1 MSLLQSVFG
10 LIKEPTSDRNRSE
23 ELIGDRRS
31 MGYHLADNIFGFD
44 DDYETKGEKAG
55 TAVKEGIIQAVTD
68 PIGTGKAIATGMY
81 DAIDKGMDGPVAFYE
96 GPDYQVDFL
105 GNPVGTEEEVAEVNQ
120 ALAQAEQ
127 DYLMNNLDI
136 TAGVGAGGMSASKAL
151 VDVDPDAAYSGLFL
165 NTRAART
172 SDPDFQKAYKLDAQG
187 EDRDKIWEQTGWG
200 KLFGEWV
207 KETDD
212 SLTYT
217 KKMADTGV
225 AAKNLGVPEAPTKT
239 PEGSSVVTRAVSAKK
254 RKEAEKEV
262 KQVQLRYED
271 LLRIEKEKA
280 RKGEI
285 TQADLEAFVI
295 DAENQMASEVDTI
308 RNREL
313 SKFLKIAEPTVADP
327 VDRNLK
333 NDGLLTEVLGNRPK
347 DLDDALNSPYRER
360 SQFGGDA
367 GAEAR
372 AESGVRQQGSLH
384 GVYGQDQG
392 KIKAFK
398 RFGSY
403 DMAETN
409 NLQDREDFANLD
421 MDQTAATAEWSTLL
435 HETQHYLDDVFRS
448 TSGRGSSTSGASDRK
463 AIRAWAREKYNAEK
477 AEIDKKFKKGSEEHI
492 AAVEALDNTRHGK
505 ARKSSTKG
513 GYDNFAFYTRDAGET
528 KARLVQARRNMSAAE
543 RRAEP
548 PWKTMEKL
556 FGKNGKYPTTEDY
569 VFRLSEY
576 GDYYENPYMRPPKD
590 AEATGNSTPSASF
603 AGGLDSEG
611 FTDPTDETLEAL
623 GKIYPDMEAR
633 SEVYRVGERE
643 NQRSSWSNTNPNK
656 DVRIGPEKPLVE
668 VPVRPASPERGTV
681 QYDPD
686 RATVEFTPDE
696 VTLDSGEV
704 VDLGRNRIVPTK
716 GALTI
721 EELVTPDENV
731 IYRGMSAEEY
741 RSAMDD
747 GFIQSKGK
755 YNIGDEQKG
764 LTFFSLSPSQ
774 AQTYAND
781 FTPAGFKAT
790 PDRPAYVVAIKL
802 PDNDYPIGQVNGS
815 EVGLKGAISTDEI
828 VSVFEGRPYEFSAD
842 FEIGDDFGRTY
853 MSGFGPTSRVTWEK
867 VNTSSADSQM
877 NELF

>member
-44 DDYETKGEKAG
+44 DGYETKGEKAG
-55 TAVKEGIIQAVTD
+55 TAVKEAITQAVTD

-81 DAIDKGMDGPVAFYE
+81 DAIDKGMDGPIAFYE

-136 TAGVGAGGMSASKAL
+136 TAGVGAGGMTASKAL
-151 VDVDPDAAYSGLFL
+151 MDVDPDAAYSGLFL

-172 SDPDFQKAYKLDAQG
+172 SNPDFKKAWDLDKQG
-187 EDRDKIWEQTGWG
+187 VDRDEIWEQTGWG

-225 AAKNLGVPEAPTKT
+225 AAKNLGVPEAPTKK
-239 PEGSSVVTRAVSAKK
+239 PEGSSVVTSAVSAKK

-295 DAENQMASEVDTI
+295 DAKNQMASEVDTI

-372 AESGVRQQGSLH
+372 AESGVRQHGSYY

-398 RFGSY
+398 RFGIGG
-403 DMAETN
+403 AN
-409 NLQDREDFANLD
+409 NPQDKKDILNLD

-448 TSGRGSSTSGASDRK
+448 TSGRGSNTSETSDRK

-477 AEIDKKFKKGSEEHI
+477 AEIDKKFKKGSDEHT
-492 AAVEALDNTRHGK
+492 AAIEALDNTRHGK
-505 ARKSSTKG
+505 ARKASTKG

-528 KARLVQARRNMSAAE
+528 KARLVQARRSMSAAE

-556 FGKNGKYPTTEDY
+556 FGENGKYPTTEDE

-576 GDYYENPYMRPPKD
+576 GDYYENSYMRPPKD

-716 GALTI
+716 GASTI

-741 RSAMDD
+741 RNAMDD

-764 LTFFSLSPSQ
+764 LTFFSFSPSQ

-853 MSGFGPTSRVTWEK
+853 MSGSGPTSRVTWEK
-867 VNTSSADSQM
+867 LNTSSADSQM

>member
-10 LIKEPTSDRNRSE
+10 LIKEPTSDKNRSE

-44 DDYETKGEKAG
+44 DGYETKGEKAG
-55 TAVKEGIIQAVTD
+55 TAIKEAITNPVE
-68 PIGTGKAIATGMY
+68 TGKAIATGMY
-81 DAIDKGMDGPVAFYE
+81 DAIDKGMDGQMAFYE
-96 GPDYQVDFL
+96 GPDYQVDIM
-105 GNPVGTEEEVAEVNQ
+105 GNPVGTDEEVAEVNQ
-120 ALAQAEQ
+120 ALAQADQ
-127 DYLMNNLDI
+127 DYLMNNLEI

-151 VDVDPDAAYSGLFL
+151 MKVDPDAAYSGLFL
-165 NTRAART
+165 NART
-172 SDPDFQKAYKLDAQG
+172 IAKADPDLQKAYKLEAQG
-187 EDRDKIWEQTGWG
+187 VDRDEIWEQTGWG
-200 KLFGEWV
+200 KLFDEWV

-217 KKMADTGV
+217 KNMADSGL
-225 AAKNLGVPEAPTKT
+225 AAKNLGVPDANKPKT
-239 PEGSSVVTRAVSAKK
+239 PEGSSKVTSSVSAKK
-254 RKEAEKEV
+254 RKQAEKDVES
-262 KQVQLRYED
+262 VQRKYRE
-271 LLRIEKEKA
+271 LLRIFQERV
-280 RKGEI
+280 RKGEMD
-285 TQADLEAFVI
+285 QDDLVTYSEQLT
-295 DAENQMASEVDTI
+295 EQMAIEVNQI
-308 RNREL
+308 RNREMP
-313 SKFLKIAEPTVADP
+313 SPTPAPQPDPIVADP
-327 VDRNLK
+327 IDRNLK
-333 NDGLLTEVLGNRPK
+333 NDGLLSEVLGNRPK
-347 DLDDALNSPYRER
+347 DLEDALNSPYRER
-360 SQFGGDA
+360 SQFGGVA
-367 GAEAR
+367 GADIR
-372 AESGVRQQGSLH
+372 AESGVRHHGSYH
-384 GVYGQDQG
+384 GVYGEDQG

-398 RFGSY
+398 RFGIGG
-403 DMAETN
+403 AN
-409 NLQDREDFANLD
+409 NPQDKKDILNLD
-421 MDQTAATAEWSTLL
+421 MNQTAATAEWSTLL

-448 TSGRGSSTSGASDRK
+448 TSGRGSNTSGTSDRK
-463 AIRAWAREKYNAEK
+463 AIKAWAREKYNAEK
-477 AEIDKKFKKGSEEHI
+477 AEIDKKFKKGSEEHTD
-492 AAVEALDNTRHGK
+492 AVEALDNTRHGK
-505 ARKSSTKG
+505 ARKASTKG
-513 GYDNFAFYTRDAGET
+513 GYNNFAFYTRDAGET

-556 FGKNGKYPTTEDY
+556 FGKDGKYPTTEDE

-576 GDYYENPYMRPPKD
+576 GDYYDNSYMRPPKD
-590 AEATGNSTPSASF
+590 AETTGNSTPSASF

-643 NQRSSWSNTNPNK
+643 NPRSSWSNTNPNK
-656 DVRIGPEKPLVE
+656 DIRLGPEQPLVE

-704 VDLGRNRIVPTK
+704 VDLGRNKIVPTK

-828 VSVFEGRPYEFSAD
+828 ISVFEGKPYEFSAD

-853 MSGFGPTSRVTWEK
+853 MSGSGPTSRVTWEK
-867 VNTSSADSQM
+867 LNTSSADSQM
-877 NELF
+877 NAIF

>member
-44 DDYETKGEKAG
+44 DGYETKGEKAG
-55 TAVKEGIIQAVTD
+55 TAVKEAVTQAVTD

-81 DAIDKGMDGPVAFYE
+81 DAIDKGMDGPIAFYE

-136 TAGVGAGGMSASKAL
+136 TAGVGAGGMTASKAL

-172 SDPDFQKAYKLDAQG
+172 SNPDFKKAWDLDKQG
-187 EDRDKIWEQTGWG
+187 VDRDEIWEQTGWG

-225 AAKNLGVPEAPTKT
+225 AAKNLGVPEAPTKK
-239 PEGSSVVTRAVSAKK
+239 PEGSSVVTSAVSAKK

-285 TQADLEAFVI
+285 TQADLEAFVK

-360 SQFGGDA
+360 SQFGGKAREDV
-367 GAEAR
+367 R
-372 AESGVRQQGSLH
+372 AESGVRQNSSSY
-384 GVYGQDQG
+384 GVYGEDKG

-398 RFGSY
+398 RFGIGG
-403 DMAETN
+403 AN
-409 NLQDREDFANLD
+409 NPQDKKDILNLD

-448 TSGRGSSTSGASDRK
+448 TSGRGSNTSDTSDRK

-477 AEIDKKFKKGSEEHI
+477 AEIDKKFKKGSEEHT

-505 ARKSSTKG
+505 ARKASTKG
-513 GYDNFAFYTRDAGET
+513 GYNDFAFYTRDAGET
-528 KARLVQARRNMSAAE
+528 KARLVQARRSMSAAE

-556 FGKNGKYPTTEDY
+556 FGKDGKYPTTEDE

-576 GDYYENPYMRPPKD
+576 RDYYDNPYMRPPKD
-590 AEATGNSTPSASF
+590 AETTGNSTPSASF

-611 FTDPTDETLEAL
+611 FIDPTDETLEAL

-633 SEVYRVGERE
+633 GEVYRVGERE
-643 NQRSSWSNTNPNK
+643 NQRSSWSNTNPDK

-704 VDLGRNRIVPTK
+704 VDLGRNKIVPTK

-741 RSAMDD
+741 RNAMD
-747 GFIQSKGK
+747 
-755 YNIGDEQKG
+755 
-764 LTFFSLSPSQ
+764 
-774 AQTYAND
+774 
-781 FTPAGFKAT
+781 
-790 PDRPAYVVAIKL
+790 
-802 PDNDYPIGQVNGS
+802 
-815 EVGLKGAISTDEI
+815 
-828 VSVFEGRPYEFSAD
+828 
-842 FEIGDDFGRTY
+842 
-853 MSGFGPTSRVTWEK
+853 
-867 VNTSSADSQM
+867 
-877 NELF
+877 

>member
-44 DDYETKGEKAG
+44 DGYETKGEKAG
-55 TAVKEGIIQAVTD
+55 TAVKEAVTQAVTD

-81 DAIDKGMDGPVAFYE
+81 DAIDKGMDGPIAFYE

-136 TAGVGAGGMSASKAL
+136 TAGVGAGGMTASKAL

-172 SDPDFQKAYKLDAQG
+172 SNPDFKKAWDLDKQG
-187 EDRDKIWEQTGWG
+187 VDRDEIWEQTGWG

-225 AAKNLGVPEAPTKT
+225 AAKNLGVPEAPTKK
-239 PEGSSVVTRAVSAKK
+239 PEGSSVVTSAVSAKK

-285 TQADLEAFVI
+285 TQADLEAFVK

-360 SQFGGDA
+360 SQFGGKAREDV
-367 GAEAR
+367 R
-372 AESGVRQQGSLH
+372 AESGVRQNSSSY
-384 GVYGQDQG
+384 GVYGEDKG

-398 RFGSY
+398 RFGIGG
-403 DMAETN
+403 AN
-409 NLQDREDFANLD
+409 NPQDKKDILNLD

-448 TSGRGSSTSGASDRK
+448 TSGRGSNTSDTSDRK

-477 AEIDKKFKKGSEEHI
+477 AEIDKKFKKGSEEHT
-492 AAVEALDNTRHGK
+492 AAVEALDKTRHGK
-505 ARKSSTKG
+505 ARKASTKG
-513 GYDNFAFYTRDAGET
+513 GYNDFAFYTRDAGET
-528 KARLVQARRNMSAAE
+528 KARLVQARRSMSAAE

-556 FGKNGKYPTTEDY
+556 FGKDGKYPTTEDE

-576 GDYYENPYMRPPKD
+576 RDYYDNPYMRPPKD
-590 AEATGNSTPSASF
+590 AETTGNSTPSASF

-611 FTDPTDETLEAL
+611 FIDPTDETLEAL

-633 SEVYRVGERE
+633 GEVYRVGERE
-643 NQRSSWSNTNPNK
+643 NQRSSWSNTNPDK

-704 VDLGRNRIVPTK
+704 VDLGRNKIVPTK

-741 RSAMDD
+741 RNAMDD

-842 FEIGDDFGRTY
+842 LTLRDDFGRTF
-853 MSGFGPTSRVTWEK
+853 MSGSGPTSRVTWEK
-867 VNTSSADSQM
+867 LNTSSADSQM

>member
-44 DDYETKGEKAG
+44 DGYETKGEKAG
-55 TAVKEGIIQAVTD
+55 TAVKEAVTQAVTD

-81 DAIDKGMDGPVAFYE
+81 DAIDKGMDGPIAFYE

-136 TAGVGAGGMSASKAL
+136 TAGVGAGGMTASKAL

-172 SDPDFQKAYKLDAQG
+172 SNPDFKKAWDLDKQG
-187 EDRDKIWEQTGWG
+187 VDRDEIWEQTGWG

-225 AAKNLGVPEAPTKT
+225 AAKNLGVPEAPTKK
-239 PEGSSVVTRAVSAKK
+239 PEGSSVVTSAVSAKK

-285 TQADLEAFVI
+285 TQADLEAFVK

-360 SQFGGDA
+360 SQFGGKAREDV
-367 GAEAR
+367 R
-372 AESGVRQQGSLH
+372 AESGVRQNSSSY
-384 GVYGQDQG
+384 GVYGEDKG

-398 RFGSY
+398 RFGIGG
-403 DMAETN
+403 AN
-409 NLQDREDFANLD
+409 NPQDKKDILNLD

-448 TSGRGSSTSGASDRK
+448 TSGRGSNTSDTSDRK

-477 AEIDKKFKKGSEEHI
+477 AEIDKKFKKGSEEHT

-505 ARKSSTKG
+505 ARKASTKG
-513 GYDNFAFYTRDAGET
+513 GYNDFAFYTRDAGET
-528 KARLVQARRNMSAAE
+528 KARLVQARRSMSAAE

-556 FGKNGKYPTTEDY
+556 FGKDGKYPTTEDE

-576 GDYYENPYMRPPKD
+576 RDYYDNPYMRPPKD
-590 AEATGNSTPSASF
+590 AETTGNSTPSASF

-611 FTDPTDETLEAL
+611 FIDPTDETLEAL

-633 SEVYRVGERE
+633 GEVYRVGERE
-643 NQRSSWSNTNPNK
+643 NQRSSWSNTNPDK

-704 VDLGRNRIVPTK
+704 VDLGRNKIVPTK

-741 RSAMDD
+741 RNAMDD

-802 PDNDYPIGQVNGS
+802 PDND
-815 EVGLKGAISTDEI
+815 
-828 VSVFEGRPYEFSAD
+828 
-842 FEIGDDFGRTY
+842 
-853 MSGFGPTSRVTWEK
+853 
-867 VNTSSADSQM
+867 
-877 NELF
+877 

>member
-44 DDYETKGEKAG
+44 DGYETKGEKAG
-55 TAVKEGIIQAVTD
+55 TAVKEAVTQAVTD

-81 DAIDKGMDGPVAFYE
+81 DAIDKGMDGPIAFYE

-136 TAGVGAGGMSASKAL
+136 TAGVGAGGMTASKAL

-172 SDPDFQKAYKLDAQG
+172 SNPDFKKAWDLDKQG
-187 EDRDKIWEQTGWG
+187 VDRDEIWEQTGWG

-225 AAKNLGVPEAPTKT
+225 AAKNLGVPEAPTKK
-239 PEGSSVVTRAVSAKK
+239 PEGSSVVTSAVSAKK

-285 TQADLEAFVI
+285 TQADLEAFVK

-360 SQFGGDA
+360 SQFGGKAREDV
-367 GAEAR
+367 R
-372 AESGVRQQGSLH
+372 AESGVRQNSSSY
-384 GVYGQDQG
+384 GVYGEDKG

-398 RFGSY
+398 RFGIGG
-403 DMAETN
+403 AN
-409 NLQDREDFANLD
+409 NPQDKKDILNLD

-448 TSGRGSSTSGASDRK
+448 TSGRGSNTSDTSDRK

-477 AEIDKKFKKGSEEHI
+477 AEIDKKFKKGSEEHT

-505 ARKSSTKG
+505 ARKASTKG
-513 GYDNFAFYTRDAGET
+513 GYNDFAFYTRDAGET
-528 KARLVQARRNMSAAE
+528 KARLVQARRSMSAAE

-556 FGKNGKYPTTEDY
+556 FGKDGKYPTTEDE

-576 GDYYENPYMRPPKD
+576 RDYYDNPYMRPPKD
-590 AEATGNSTPSASF
+590 AETTGNSTPSASF

-611 FTDPTDETLEAL
+611 FIDPTDETLEAL

-633 SEVYRVGERE
+633 GEVYRVGERE
-643 NQRSSWSNTNPNK
+643 NQRSSWSNTNPDK

-686 RATVEFTPDE
+686 RATVEFTPDG

-704 VDLGRNRIVPTK
+704 VDLGRNKIVPTK

-741 RSAMDD
+741 RNAMDD

-842 FEIGDDFGRTY
+842 LTLRDDFGRTF
-853 MSGFGPTSRVTWEK
+853 MSGSGPTSRVTWEK
-867 VNTSSADSQM
+867 LNTSSADSQM

>member
-44 DDYETKGEKAG
+44 DGYETKGEKAG
-55 TAVKEGIIQAVTD
+55 TAVKEAVTQAVTD

-81 DAIDKGMDGPVAFYE
+81 DAIDKGMDGPIAFYE

-136 TAGVGAGGMSASKAL
+136 TAGVGAGGMTASKAL

-172 SDPDFQKAYKLDAQG
+172 SNPDFKKAWDLDKQG
-187 EDRDKIWEQTGWG
+187 VDRDEIWEQTGWG

-225 AAKNLGVPEAPTKT
+225 AAKNLGVPEAPTKK
-239 PEGSSVVTRAVSAKK
+239 PEGSSVVTSAVSAKK

-285 TQADLEAFVI
+285 TQADLEAFVK

-360 SQFGGDA
+360 SQFGGKAREDV
-367 GAEAR
+367 R
-372 AESGVRQQGSLH
+372 AESGVRQNSSSY
-384 GVYGQDQG
+384 GVYGEDKG

-398 RFGSY
+398 RFGIGG
-403 DMAETN
+403 AN
-409 NLQDREDFANLD
+409 NPQDKKDILNLD

-448 TSGRGSSTSGASDRK
+448 TSGRGSNTSDTSDRK

-477 AEIDKKFKKGSEEHI
+477 AEIDKKFKKGSEEHT

-505 ARKSSTKG
+505 ARKASTKG
-513 GYDNFAFYTRDAGET
+513 GYNDFAFYTRDAGET
-528 KARLVQARRNMSAAE
+528 KARLVQARRSMSAAE

-556 FGKNGKYPTTEDY
+556 FGKDGKYPTTEDE

-576 GDYYENPYMRPPKD
+576 RDYYDNPYMRPPKD
-590 AEATGNSTPSASF
+590 AETTGNSTPSASF

-611 FTDPTDETLEAL
+611 FIDPTDETLEAL

-633 SEVYRVGERE
+633 GEVYRVGERE
-643 NQRSSWSNTNPNK
+643 NQRSSWSNTNPDK

-704 VDLGRNRIVPTK
+704 VDLGRNKIVPTK

-741 RSAMDD
+741 RNAMDD

-802 PDNDYPIGQVNGS
+802 PDNDYPIGQVNCS
-815 EVGLKGAISTDEI
+815 DVGLKGAISTDEI

-842 FEIGDDFGRTY
+842 LTLRDDFGRTF
-853 MSGFGPTSRVTWEK
+853 MSGSGPTSRVTWEK
-867 VNTSSADSQM
+867 LNTSSADSQM

>member
-55 TAVKEGIIQAVTD
+55 TAVKEAITQAVTD

-96 GPDYQVDFL
+96 GPDYQVDFS

-225 AAKNLGVPEAPTKT
+225 AAKNLGVPEAPTKK
-239 PEGSSVVTRAVSAKK
+239 PEGSSVVTSAVSAKK

-262 KQVQLRYED
+262 KQVKLRYED

-333 NDGLLTEVLGNRPK
+333 NDGLLSEVLGNRPT

-372 AESGVRQQGSLH
+372 AESGVRQHSSYY
-384 GVYGQDQG
+384 GVYGEDQG

-398 RFGSY
+398 RFGVGG
-403 DMAETN
+403 AN
-409 NLQDREDFANLD
+409 NPQDKKDILNLD

-448 TSGRGSSTSGASDRK
+448 TSGRGSNTSGTSNRK

-477 AEIDKKFKKGSEEHI
+477 AEIDKKFKKGSDEHT
-492 AAVEALDNTRHGK
+492 AAIEALDNTRHGK
-505 ARKSSTKG
+505 ARKASTKG

-556 FGKNGKYPTTEDY
+556 FGKDGKYPTTEDE

-590 AEATGNSTPSASF
+590 A
-603 AGGLDSEG
+603 
-611 FTDPTDETLEAL
+611 
-623 GKIYPDMEAR
+623 
-633 SEVYRVGERE
+633 
-643 NQRSSWSNTNPNK
+643 
-656 DVRIGPEKPLVE
+656 
-668 VPVRPASPERGTV
+668 
-681 QYDPD
+681 
-686 RATVEFTPDE
+686 
-696 VTLDSGEV
+696 
-704 VDLGRNRIVPTK
+704 
-716 GALTI
+716 
-721 EELVTPDENV
+721 
-731 IYRGMSAEEY
+731 
-741 RSAMDD
+741 
-747 GFIQSKGK
+747 
-755 YNIGDEQKG
+755 
-764 LTFFSLSPSQ
+764 
-774 AQTYAND
+774 
-781 FTPAGFKAT
+781 
-790 PDRPAYVVAIKL
+790 
-802 PDNDYPIGQVNGS
+802 
-815 EVGLKGAISTDEI
+815 
-828 VSVFEGRPYEFSAD
+828 
-842 FEIGDDFGRTY
+842 
-853 MSGFGPTSRVTWEK
+853 
-867 VNTSSADSQM
+867 DSQM

>member
-44 DDYETKGEKAG
+44 DGYETKGEKAG
-55 TAVKEGIIQAVTD
+55 TAVKEAVTQAVTD

-81 DAIDKGMDGPVAFYE
+81 DAIDKGMDGPIAFYE

-136 TAGVGAGGMSASKAL
+136 TAGVGAGGMTASKAL

-172 SDPDFQKAYKLDAQG
+172 SNPDFKKAWDLDKQG
-187 EDRDKIWEQTGWG
+187 VDRDEIWEQTGWG

-225 AAKNLGVPEAPTKT
+225 AAKNLGVPEAPTKK
-239 PEGSSVVTRAVSAKK
+239 PEGSSVVTSAVSAKK

-285 TQADLEAFVI
+285 TQADLEAFVK

-360 SQFGGDA
+360 SQFGGKAREDV
-367 GAEAR
+367 R
-372 AESGVRQQGSLH
+372 AESGVRQNSSSY
-384 GVYGQDQG
+384 GVYGEDKG

-398 RFGSY
+398 RFGIGG
-403 DMAETN
+403 AN
-409 NLQDREDFANLD
+409 NPQDKKDILNLD

-448 TSGRGSSTSGASDRK
+448 TSGRGSNTSDTSDRK

-477 AEIDKKFKKGSEEHI
+477 AEIDKKFKKGSEEHT

-505 ARKSSTKG
+505 ARKASTKG
-513 GYDNFAFYTRDAGET
+513 GYNDFAFYTRDAGET
-528 KARLVQARRNMSAAE
+528 KARLVQARRSMSAAE

-556 FGKNGKYPTTEDY
+556 FGKDGKYPTTEDE

-576 GDYYENPYMRPPKD
+576 RDYYDNPYMRPPKD
-590 AEATGNSTPSASF
+590 AETTGNSTPSASF

-611 FTDPTDETLEAL
+611 FIDPTDETLEAL

-633 SEVYRVGERE
+633 GEVYRVGERE
-643 NQRSSWSNTNPNK
+643 NQRSSWSNTNPDK

-704 VDLGRNRIVPTK
+704 VDLGRNKIVPTK

-741 RSAMDD
+741 RNAMDD

-790 PDRPAYVVAIKL
+790 PDRPAYVVALKL

-842 FEIGDDFGRTY
+842 LTLRDDFGRTF
-853 MSGFGPTSRVTWEK
+853 MSGSGPTSRVTWEK
-867 VNTSSADSQM
+867 LNTSSADSQM

>member
-31 MGYHLADNIFGFD
+31 MGYHLADNIFGFED
-44 DDYETKGEKAG
+44 EYETKGEKAG
-55 TAVKEGIIQAVTD
+55 TAVKEAITQAVTD
-68 PIGTGKAIATGMY
+68 PIGTGKAIAAGMY
-81 DAIDKGMDGPVAFYE
+81 DALGKGMDGPVAFYE

-225 AAKNLGVPEAPTKT
+225 AAKNLGVPEAPTKI
-239 PEGSSVVTRAVSAKK
+239 PEGSSVVTSAVSAKK

-285 TQADLEAFVI
+285 TQADLEAFVK

-333 NDGLLTEVLGNRPK
+333 NDGLLSEVLGNRPT

-372 AESGVRQQGSLH
+372 AESGVRQHSSYY
-384 GVYGQDQG
+384 GVYGEDQG

-398 RFGSY
+398 RFGIGG
-403 DMAETN
+403 AN
-409 NLQDREDFANLD
+409 NPQDKKDILNLD

-448 TSGRGSSTSGASDRK
+448 TSGRGSNTSGTSDRK

-477 AEIDKKFKKGSEEHI
+477 AEIDKKFKKGSDEHT

-505 ARKSSTKG
+505 ARKASTKG
-513 GYDNFAFYTRDAGET
+513 GYDDFAFYTRDAGET

-556 FGKNGKYPTTEDY
+556 FGKDGKYPTTEDE

-576 GDYYENPYMRPPKD
+576 GDYYENSYMRPPKD
-590 AEATGNSTPSASF
+590 AETTGNSTPSASF

-716 GALTI
+716 GASTI

-853 MSGFGPTSRVTWEK
+853 MSGSGPTSRVTWEK
-867 VNTSSADSQM
+867 LNTSSADSQM

>member
-44 DDYETKGEKAG
+44 DGYETKGEKAG
-55 TAVKEGIIQAVTD
+55 TAVKEAVTQAVTD

-81 DAIDKGMDGPVAFYE
+81 DAIDKGMDGPIAFYE

-136 TAGVGAGGMSASKAL
+136 TAGVGAGGMTASKAL

-172 SDPDFQKAYKLDAQG
+172 SNPAFKKAWDLDKQG
-187 EDRDKIWEQTGWG
+187 VDRDEIWEQTGWG

-225 AAKNLGVPEAPTKT
+225 AAKNLGVPEAPTKK
-239 PEGSSVVTRAVSAKK
+239 PEGSSVVTSAVSAKK

-285 TQADLEAFVI
+285 TQADLEAFVK

-360 SQFGGDA
+360 SQFGGKAREDV
-367 GAEAR
+367 R
-372 AESGVRQQGSLH
+372 AESGVRQNSSSY
-384 GVYGQDQG
+384 GVYGEDKG

-398 RFGSY
+398 RFGIGG
-403 DMAETN
+403 AN
-409 NLQDREDFANLD
+409 NPQDKKDILNLD

-435 HETQHYLDDVFRS
+435 HETQHYIDDVFRS
-448 TSGRGSSTSGASDRK
+448 TSGRGSNTSDTSDRK

-477 AEIDKKFKKGSEEHI
+477 AEIDKKFKKGSEEHT

-505 ARKSSTKG
+505 ARKASTKG
-513 GYDNFAFYTRDAGET
+513 GYNDFAFYTRDAGET
-528 KARLVQARRNMSAAE
+528 KARLVQARRSMSAAE

-556 FGKNGKYPTTEDY
+556 FGKDGKYPTTEDE

-576 GDYYENPYMRPPKD
+576 RDYYDNPYMRPPKD
-590 AEATGNSTPSASF
+590 AETTGNSTPSASF

-611 FTDPTDETLEAL
+611 FIDPTDETLEAL

-633 SEVYRVGERE
+633 GEVYRVGERE
-643 NQRSSWSNTNPNK
+643 NQRSSWSNTNPDK

-704 VDLGRNRIVPTK
+704 VDLGRNKIVPTK

-721 EELVTPDENV
+721 EDLVTPDENV

-741 RSAMDD
+741 RNAMDD

-842 FEIGDDFGRTY
+842 LTLRDDFGRTF
-853 MSGFGPTSRVTWEK
+853 MSGSGPTSRVTWEK
-867 VNTSSADSQM
+867 LNTSSADSQM

>member
-44 DDYETKGEKAG
+44 DGYETKGEKAG
-55 TAVKEGIIQAVTD
+55 TAVKEAVTQAVTD

-81 DAIDKGMDGPVAFYE
+81 DAIDKGMDGPIAFYE

-136 TAGVGAGGMSASKAL
+136 TAGVGAGGMTASKAL

-172 SDPDFQKAYKLDAQG
+172 SNPDFKKAWDLDKQG
-187 EDRDKIWEQTGWG
+187 VDRDEIWEQTGWG

-225 AAKNLGVPEAPTKT
+225 AAKNLGVPEAPTKK
-239 PEGSSVVTRAVSAKK
+239 PEGSSVVTSAVSAKK

-285 TQADLEAFVI
+285 TQADLEAFVK

-360 SQFGGDA
+360 SQFGGKAREDV
-367 GAEAR
+367 R
-372 AESGVRQQGSLH
+372 AESGVRQNSSSY
-384 GVYGQDQG
+384 GVYGEDKG

-398 RFGSY
+398 RFGIGG
-403 DMAETN
+403 AN
-409 NLQDREDFANLD
+409 NPQDKKDILNLD

-448 TSGRGSSTSGASDRK
+448 TSGRGSNTSDTSDRK

-477 AEIDKKFKKGSEEHI
+477 AEIDKKFKKGSEEHT

-505 ARKSSTKG
+505 ARKASTKG
-513 GYDNFAFYTRDAGET
+513 GYNDFAFYTRDAGET
-528 KARLVQARRNMSAAE
+528 KARLVQARRSMSAAE

-556 FGKNGKYPTTEDY
+556 FGKDGKYPTTEDE

-576 GDYYENPYMRPPKD
+576 RDYYDNPYMRPPKD
-590 AEATGNSTPSASF
+590 AETTGNSTPSASF

-611 FTDPTDETLEAL
+611 FIDPTDETLEAL

-633 SEVYRVGERE
+633 GEVYRVGERE
-643 NQRSSWSNTNPNK
+643 NQRSSWSNTNPDK

-704 VDLGRNRIVPTK
+704 VDLGRNKIVPTK

-741 RSAMDD
+741 RNAMDD

-842 FEIGDDFGRTY
+842 LTLRDDFGRTF
-853 MSGFGPTSRVTWEK
+853 MSGSGPTSRVTWEK
-867 VNTSSADSQM
+867 LNTSSADSQM

>member
-44 DDYETKGEKAG
+44 DGYETKGEKAG
-55 TAVKEGIIQAVTD
+55 TAVKEAVTQAVTD

-81 DAIDKGMDGPVAFYE
+81 DAIDKGMDGPIAFYE

-136 TAGVGAGGMSASKAL
+136 TAGVGAGGMTASKAL

-172 SDPDFQKAYKLDAQG
+172 SNPDFKKAWDLDKQG
-187 EDRDKIWEQTGWG
+187 VDRDEIWEQTGWG

-225 AAKNLGVPEAPTKT
+225 AAKNLGVPEAPTKK
-239 PEGSSVVTRAVSAKK
+239 PEGSSVVTSAVSAKK

-285 TQADLEAFVI
+285 TQADLEAFVK

-360 SQFGGDA
+360 SQFGGKAREDV
-367 GAEAR
+367 R
-372 AESGVRQQGSLH
+372 AESGVRQNSSSY
-384 GVYGQDQG
+384 GVYGEDKG

-398 RFGSY
+398 RFGIGG
-403 DMAETN
+403 AN
-409 NLQDREDFANLD
+409 NPQDKKDILNLD

-448 TSGRGSSTSGASDRK
+448 TSGRGSNTSDTSDRK

-477 AEIDKKFKKGSEEHI
+477 AEIDKKFKKGSEEHT

-505 ARKSSTKG
+505 ARKASTKG
-513 GYDNFAFYTRDAGET
+513 GYNDFAFYTRDAGET
-528 KARLVQARRNMSAAE
+528 KARLVQARRSMSAAE

-556 FGKNGKYPTTEDY
+556 FGKDGKYPTTEDE

-576 GDYYENPYMRPPKD
+576 RDYYDNPYMRPPKD
-590 AEATGNSTPSASF
+590 AETTGNSTPSASF

-611 FTDPTDETLEAL
+611 FIDPTDETLEAL
-623 GKIYPDMEAR
+623 GKIYPDMESR
-633 SEVYRVGERE
+633 GEVYRVGERE
-643 NQRSSWSNTNPNK
+643 NQRSSWSNTNPDK

-704 VDLGRNRIVPTK
+704 VDLGRNKIVPTK

-741 RSAMDD
+741 RNAMD
-747 GFIQSKGK
+747 
-755 YNIGDEQKG
+755 
-764 LTFFSLSPSQ
+764 
-774 AQTYAND
+774 
-781 FTPAGFKAT
+781 
-790 PDRPAYVVAIKL
+790 
-802 PDNDYPIGQVNGS
+802 
-815 EVGLKGAISTDEI
+815 
-828 VSVFEGRPYEFSAD
+828 
-842 FEIGDDFGRTY
+842 
-853 MSGFGPTSRVTWEK
+853 
-867 VNTSSADSQM
+867 
-877 NELF
+877 